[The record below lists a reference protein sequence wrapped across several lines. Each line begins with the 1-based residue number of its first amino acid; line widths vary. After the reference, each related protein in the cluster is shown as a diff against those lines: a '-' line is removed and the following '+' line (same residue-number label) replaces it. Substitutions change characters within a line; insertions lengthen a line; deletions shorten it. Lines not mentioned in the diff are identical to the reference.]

1 MNKYEPKRGCMRKA
15 IKVTIGA
22 VVGVAVIAAVLA
34 VALGY
39 VSVTVKDPSDKVI
52 VRAQVCGDDIIG
64 KYNEAAKSDN
74 FDDHKAK
81 LKEVFDGV
89 SSREGYMD
97 DATCAFIAY
106 RYHLLQNEAEQIN
119 ATVDSLKR
127 LTNDGVYPSLKLTN
141 VQSIEQI
148 ENRASIVDG
157 NVETTSAGGA
167 G

>member
-22 VVGVAVIAAVLA
+22 VIGVAGIVAVLA

-39 VSVTVKDPSDKVI
+39 VSVTLKNPSDKVTTH
-52 VRAQVCGDDIIG
+52 AQVCGDDVIG
-64 KYNEAAKSDN
+64 KYNEAAKSDD
-74 FDDHKAK
+74 FDAHKAK
-81 LKEVFDGV
+81 LKEVFDDV
-89 SSREGYMD
+89 STREGYRE

-127 LTNDGVYPSLKLTN
+127 LTNDGVYPSLKLAN
-141 VQSIEQI
+141 IQSIEQI

-157 NVETTSAGGA
+157 NVDTTSAGGA